1 MTKNAMDIIKWSGV
15 FKSLLEVGVPLEAG
29 DRILDEVMAVC
40 GPTCL
45 APKLAAVKK
54 VLNDYACTPRNY
66 QRIFI
71 CSRCHRGIP
80 FLNVFCPYCL
90 EEEKLV
96 WLIKGC
102 NNKKCD
108 ANPRNFCNGF
118 NKDAIQNYKDSV
130 CTHCR
135 RTAAYREVYYNSMI
149 SIVGNMVK
157 TGLLNRLS
165 NTTYEEMVATATI
178 CKEEK
183 VMSNILSSNSLSVL
197 KWLDVP
203 VFRYLESCAEVVYAD
218 HGNDTSCLDKG
229 LANCAG
235 QQSIERELYSFD
247 EVDQLDKNTL
257 KVLKQRF
264 NDHANDKFAE
274 STNRVGEIT
283 LRPVSGDAPA
293 GDAPV
298 GDAPVGD
305 APAGDAPAS
314 DVPAGN
320 APLPPEGNPGSEPS
334 TIIPGRKRR
343 RTEATPAPSRK
354 SSRERKP
361 NTNRGIDPSMYSP
374 SNACKEKGHPNKPAN
389 TNPKSSVK
397 PMSYS
402 KEDVNLLL
410 NYKKSKKR
418 VWNPDEKEEK
428 TPEELRCE
436 ELLKRLN
443 CSNGETLVAAMV
455 IALWLEW
462 KAISE
467 ELQSVGLYKDLLR
480 EYLSK
485 LPKEQQ
491 AKAACIASTCR
502 SKGGDIITS
511 TGFSHSY

>member
-1 MTKNAMDIIKWSGV
+1 M
-15 FKSLLEVGVPLEAG
+15 
-29 DRILDEVMAVC
+29 
-40 GPTCL
+40 
-45 APKLAAVKK
+45 
-54 VLNDYACTPRNY
+54 
-66 QRIFI
+66 
-71 CSRCHRGIP
+71 
-80 FLNVFCPYCL
+80 
-90 EEEKLV
+90 
-96 WLIKGC
+96 
-102 NNKKCD
+102 
-108 ANPRNFCNGF
+108 
-118 NKDAIQNYKDSV
+118 
-130 CTHCR
+130 
-135 RTAAYREVYYNSMI
+135 
-149 SIVGNMVK
+149 
-157 TGLLNRLS
+157 
-165 NTTYEEMVATATI
+165 
-178 CKEEK
+178 
-183 VMSNILSSNSLSVL
+183 
-197 KWLDVP
+197 
-203 VFRYLESCAEVVYAD
+203 VYAD

-283 LRPVSGDAPA
+283 LRPVS
-293 GDAPV
+293 
-298 GDAPVGD
+298 GD